1 MLVMINSIWKYF
13 LATIPGSATLHAWQQ
28 LAQPHMGALLDHR
41 PGVLTKGFC
50 ALAHEQ
56 EESEQDSWQLD
67 QPEEDELSCD
77 SFIAFS
83 GEDSAPLDL
92 TPSTSSSVCCNKNG
106 DNSSSQ
112 SETLHVAHEKDEHVA
127 NMPLS
132 FSRLSPASLQPSPEM
147 NGHVDLKEL
156 QVFRGTTVD
165 RAPGEGAPSWAHCT
179 ASTIPCNPGVW
190 G

>member
-1 MLVMINSIWKYF
+1 
-13 LATIPGSATLHAWQQ
+13 
-28 LAQPHMGALLDHR
+28 MGALLDHR

-50 ALAHEQ
+50 ALAHER

-106 DNSSSQ
+106 DNSGSQ
-112 SETLHVAHEKDEHVA
+112 SETLHMAHEIIQDEHVA

-132 FSRLSPASLQPSPEM
+132 FSRHSPASSPQPSPEM

-156 QVFRGTTVD
+156 QVFRGTPVD
-165 RAPGEGAPSWAHCT
+165 HAPGEGAHS
-179 ASTIPCNPGVW
+179 
-190 G
+190 